1 VAIARSS
8 SPPSYGARDKRL
20 VALGAQGVHGH
31 GRLVVTDMTKARRAG
46 KVFIDWSQNA
56 DYKTT
61 GLAAKTTPARR
72 AAQYEWP

>member
-1 VAIARSS
+1 
-8 SPPSYGARDKRL
+8 
-20 VALGAQGVHGH
+20 
-31 GRLVVTDMTKARRAG
+31 MTKARRAG